1 MTTDKDG
8 HEITSEDVEELEN
21 KLAIAVKALEEAS
34 VSLSRTDG
42 DYDTLCVIRSALQ
55 NVGNF
60 EQIPNENNSFDLP
73 DFARFENRSNI
84 TTDVDK

>member
-21 KLAIAVKALEEAS
+21 KLAIAVKALE
-34 VSLSRTDG
+34 TPCPNCP
-42 DYDTLCVIRSALQ
+42 YH
-55 NVGNF
+55 
-60 EQIPNENNSFDLP
+60 IPAGHTVCTKCGAIIGEIQQHDLP
-73 DFARFENRSNI
+73 DFARFENRSNT

>member
-1 MTTDKDG
+1 MLTDKNG

-21 KLAIAVKALEEAS
+21 KLSIALKALES
-34 VSLSRTDG
+34 VISYVHDNEPTMG
-42 DYDTLCVIRSALQ
+42 QMAQIVENALKEIQ
-55 NVGNF
+55 
-60 EQIPNENNSFDLP
+60 QHDLP